1 GGLGGD
7 SRYFGFLDAC
17 GGRCD
22 VVIGDAR
29 VSLGRTDARYDFI
42 VLDAFS
48 SDSIPMHLVTR
59 EALAMY
65 LQHLKPDGVILFHIS
80 NRYLT
85 LDHVLARMA
94 ADAGLTS
101 VKQTH
106 TPEASA
112 LEQGESASVWLLATA
127 SRDAIGTL
135 TRDPRW
141 EIVRPSPETP
151 LWTDDFSN
159 ILAALRLRPF

>member
-1 GGLGGD
+1 LTYYHRRGPFGQAFEELPVMRRASDAAVVGLGIGSLAAYATGMQHWTFYEIDPAVERLARD
-7 SRYFGFLDAC
+7 SRDFGFFHAC
-17 GGRCD
+17 GGRWE

-29 VSLGRTDARYDFI
+29 LSLGRTDARYDFI

-85 LDHVLARMA
+85 LDRVLARMA

-101 VKQTH
+101 VKQ
-106 TPEASA
+106 
-112 LEQGESASVWLLATA
+112 
-127 SRDAIGTL
+127 
-135 TRDPRW
+135 
-141 EIVRPSPETP
+141 
-151 LWTDDFSN
+151 
-159 ILAALRLRPF
+159 